1 MSVPYYENLSLK
13 EMSLFV
19 QDGYMHVFDYLPDK
33 QEIHKISREW
43 ICNIYASVLKNL
55 FTDWVHLK
63 IKERNEEIVDKK
75 NLAIELDPDVAD
87 AFNQSTSVSC
97 KHYSFNLIIN

>member
-1 MSVPYYENLSLK
+1 MFE
-13 EMSLFV
+13 
-19 QDGYMHVFDYLPDK
+19 YLPDK

-43 ICNIYASVLKNL
+43 ICNIYASVLKNV
-55 FTDWVHLK
+55 FTDWVRKK
-63 IKERNEEIVDKK
+63 IEERNEEVVEKK

-97 KHYSFNLIIN
+97 KYNRFFSILN